1 MTFSLLI
8 TETVRIFRERWAPLL
23 SLSLGLMFFSALM
36 RGIFFGEGFFHSLA
50 LPGENTALLVASV
63 LLILAVH
70 ILTAGAVLR
79 VITGGDSAA
88 SPRNALAYAWG
99 RRGDLLSLFF
109 LNFLLGGAYALFIIP
124 GIIFQVWFSLSAIVL
139 IAEGRSGTEALLA
152 SREYVRGHDW
162 AVFSSIGFLV
172 FFALLIS
179 SVAELLPLPSLVRQ
193 GLTFALSALAGPF
206 IAIYLY
212 LIYHSLKHHG
222 KGVNKYPAHR
232 RIAPYLALGMLG
244 WAFILIF
251 GSFFILSLK
260 SYREGGGMLDRLLGD
275 TPPAFE
281 ELKELK
287 GDELPPEAAEVLH
300 NLAAPVHVYEIAR

>member
-63 LLILAVH
+63 LLMLAVH

-79 VITGGDSAA
+79 VITEGDSAA

-99 RRGDLLSLFF
+99 RRGDLFSLFF

-124 GIIFQVWFSLSAIVL
+124 GIIFQVWFSLSVIVL

-162 AVFSSIGFLV
+162 AVFSRIGFLV

-179 SVAELLPLPSLVRQ
+179 SAADLLPLPSPVRQ
-193 GLTFALSALAGPF
+193 GLTFVIVSTTLSSIMEKGSTNIPHTGALPRTSRSACSDGPS
-206 IAIYLY
+206 
-212 LIYHSLKHHG
+212 SLFL
-222 KGVNKYPAHR
+222 V
-232 RIAPYLALGMLG
+232 
-244 WAFILIF
+244 
-251 GSFFILSLK
+251 LSSSCRSRATEK
-260 SYREGGGMLDRLLGD
+260 
-275 TPPAFE
+275 
-281 ELKELK
+281 
-287 GDELPPEAAEVLH
+287 EAACLT
-300 NLAAPVHVYEIAR
+300 AC

>member
-8 TETVRIFRERWAPLL
+8 TETVRILRERWAPLL

-36 RGIFFGEGFFHSLA
+36 RGIFFGDGFFHALA

-63 LLILAVH
+63 LLMLAVH

-79 VITGGDSAA
+79 VITEGDSAA

-99 RRGDLLSLFF
+99 RRGDLFSLFF
-109 LNFLLGGAYALFIIP
+109 L
-124 GIIFQVWFSLSAIVL
+124 
-139 IAEGRSGTEALLA
+139 
-152 SREYVRGHDW
+152 
-162 AVFSSIGFLV
+162 
-172 FFALLIS
+172 LIS
-179 SVAELLPLPSLVRQ
+179 SAADLLPLPSPVRQ
-193 GLTFALSALAGPF
+193 GLTFILSALAGPF

-212 LIYHSLKHHG
+212 RIYHSLKHHG

-244 WAFILIF
+244 WTFILIF